1 MIPADFATTGLHVR
15 GNGTRPTRFQVL
27 GERSSGTNYVKRLL
41 GKNTALKPTEAL
53 GWKHAHSHA
62 RPVPED
68 LALICVV
75 RHAVPWMLSMHAK
88 PWHCTPA
95 MQALEFP
102 AFIRAPWDTI
112 FDRSRYF
119 NVPTRVIGRPLKP
132 DLDPATGAPYPDLIA
147 LRQGKLRSLLARGDT
162 GCTFVLLRME
172 EAVARPGEVLQA
184 ICAGLD
190 VAPPRTP
197 LRRVVNRLGAKFLPA
212 IPDRPATPKTL
223 PPEDL
228 EWLRDRLDLQ
238 QEAALGYSYD

>member
-1 MIPADFATTGLHVR
+1 MIPADFARTGLHIA

-27 GERSSGTNYVKRLL
+27 GERSSGTNYVKRLI
-41 GKNTALKPTEAL
+41 GKNVALKPTEAL
-53 GWKHAHSHA
+53 GWKHAHTHA
-62 RPVPED
+62 KEVPAD

-75 RHAVPWMLSMHAK
+75 RHAVPWVLSMHAK

-119 NVPTRVIGRPLKP
+119 NVPERVLGRPLKP
-132 DLDPATGAPYPDLIA
+132 DRDPETLERYPDLIA
-147 LRQGKLRSLLARGDT
+147 LRQGKLDSLLARRAA

-172 EAVARPGEVLQA
+172 EAVTHPGEVLQA

-190 VAPPRTP
+190 LPAPKNPV
-197 LRRVVNRLGAKFLPA
+197 RRVVKRLGAKFKPA
-212 IPDRPATPKTL
+212 IPDRPQTPKAL
-223 PPEDL
+223 APEDM
-228 EWLRDRLDLQ
+228 EWLRGRLDLD